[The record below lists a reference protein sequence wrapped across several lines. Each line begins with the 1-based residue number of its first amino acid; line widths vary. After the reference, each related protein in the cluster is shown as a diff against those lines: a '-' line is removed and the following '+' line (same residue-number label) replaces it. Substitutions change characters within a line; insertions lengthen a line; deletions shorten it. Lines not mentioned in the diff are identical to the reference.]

1 MTGAVIVLC
10 LLLAESDIEVE
21 NDIDNNFVERP
32 NVMIEPK
39 ARKLSLR
46 STIVGQPGI
55 LAGELLSTLSPP
67 SLNSILSLDTY

>member
-1 MTGAVIVLC
+1 MKGAVNGSC

-21 NDIDNNFVERP
+21 NDLDNNYIERP

-55 LAGELLSTLSPP
+55 LAGEFFHHHCLWTLFP
-67 SLNSILSLDTY
+67 LNI